1 MNTILIFNVLFLLNN
16 GILFLNAMYWFQKDK
31 HLNRRNLISVVLWY
45 GYIRNWDDLLPGLSE
60 RLRAVVVLGPPHAQV
75 VVRSVIEWPTQS
87 FHLVVKQGIVA
98 NRIYSVISVES
109 WEYVFSLAKI
119 DRVQTGTLLEHYL
132 CADLVKF

>member
-1 MNTILIFNVLFLLNN
+1 MNTILIFNLLFLLHT
-16 GILFLNAMYWFQKDK
+16 GILFLYAMYWFQKDK
-31 HLNRRNLISVVLWY
+31 NFNRRNLISVVLWY

-75 VVRSVIEWPTQS
+75 VVRSVIKWPTQS

-119 DRVQTGTLLEHYL
+119 DRVQTGTLLKHYL
-132 CADLVKF
+132 FADLVKF